1 MKETILLTGATSDIG
16 CEIYKNLIDTYDIVL
31 MARDPK
37 KVTNIYSNVPYQN
50 VVYANLEEPE
60 NTKQI
65 LYEHLNNNDIII
77 NHFIHCA
84 GLLQLEGIKS
94 ITYKNQ
100 IRIFNV
106 NLFSAIQ
113 IIQVLL
119 NKKNR
124 PFFSTISFISSLWS
138 IRGTKGNSIYAS
150 SKGSLNSLC
159 INLAVELAPKIRVNS
174 ILPGAIITNMSKES
188 FVEKNIEEVNKDYL
202 LGLGSTSDIAGIIK
216 FIISKEARWITG
228 QNIIVDGGKSC
239 K

>member
-94 ITYKNQ
+94 IP
-100 IRIFNV
+100 I
-106 NLFSAIQ
+106 
-113 IIQVLL
+113 
-119 NKKNR
+119 
-124 PFFSTISFISSLWS
+124 
-138 IRGTKGNSIYAS
+138 
-150 SKGSLNSLC
+150 
-159 INLAVELAPKIRVNS
+159 KI
-174 ILPGAIITNMSKES
+174 K
-188 FVEKNIEEVNKDYL
+188 
-202 LGLGSTSDIAGIIK
+202 
-216 FIISKEARWITG
+216 
-228 QNIIVDGGKSC
+228 
-239 K
+239 